1 MSTPA
6 SQIVDDDHVEEIEI
20 EFDSATENRR
30 TASRTTL
37 TLMGTVRTGSGKVIN
52 VRSVDVSS
60 SGIGLLSVLK
70 LEAGEECT
78 AYIDL
83 SVCGNEFQIEVTGRV
98 VYCRALPLGGY
109 RAGLQFIQM
118 TTEARTVL
126 ESLLK

>member
-1 MSTPA
+1 MSNLV
-6 SQIVDDDHVEEIEI
+6 SQVVDDDHEEEIEI
-20 EFDSATENRR
+20 EFDAAKENRR
-30 TASRTTL
+30 AAPRTTL

-60 SGIGLLSVLK
+60 SGVGLLSVLK
-70 LEAGEECT
+70 IETGEECT

-109 RAGLQFIQM
+109 RAGLQFVQM
-118 TTEARTVL
+118 TSEARTVL

>member
-1 MSTPA
+1 MSNLA
-6 SQIVDDDHVEEIEI
+6 SPVVDDDHEDEIEI
-20 EFDSATENRR
+20 EFDPAKENRR
-30 TASRTTL
+30 AAARTTL
-37 TLMGTVRTGSGKVIN
+37 TLMGTVKMGSGKVIN
-52 VRSVDVSS
+52 VRSVDISS

-70 LEAGEECT
+70 LEAAEECT

-118 TTEARTVL
+118 TSEARTVL

>member
-1 MSTPA
+1 MSNLA
-6 SQIVDDDHVEEIEI
+6 GQVVDDDHEDEIEI
-20 EFDSATENRR
+20 EFDPATENRR
-30 TASRTTL
+30 TTPRKIL
-37 TLMGTVRTGSGKVIN
+37 TLMGTAKMSSGKVIN

-118 TTEARTVL
+118 TSEARTVL
-126 ESLLK
+126 ENLLK